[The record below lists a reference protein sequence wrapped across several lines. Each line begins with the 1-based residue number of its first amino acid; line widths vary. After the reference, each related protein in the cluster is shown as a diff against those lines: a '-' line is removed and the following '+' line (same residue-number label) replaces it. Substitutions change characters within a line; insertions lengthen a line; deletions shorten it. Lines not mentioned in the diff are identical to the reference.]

1 MIPLSPLT
9 GTAPDRVAMALM
21 LAGLCSASLGL
32 GFFLGWLRGY
42 ERGTLAERD
51 ARVTRACDRFDAVA
65 LPDGGSPITPFLRS
79 PVSLL
84 LEGIATPATIDSFA
98 PRVRDGAE

>member
-1 MIPLSPLT
+1 MTPLSPLT

-51 ARVTRACDRFDAVA
+51 ARVTRACQRFSDAVA
-65 LPDGGSPITPFLRS
+65 LPPNASPFASRSAVSILR
-79 PVSLL
+79 
-84 LEGIATPATIDSFA
+84 EGIATPATIDSFA